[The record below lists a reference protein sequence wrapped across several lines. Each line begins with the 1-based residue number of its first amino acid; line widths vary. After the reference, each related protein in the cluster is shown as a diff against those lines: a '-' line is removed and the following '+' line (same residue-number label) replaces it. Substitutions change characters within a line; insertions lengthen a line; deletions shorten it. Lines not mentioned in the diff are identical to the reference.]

1 MLAIAKR
8 LEMAFSLFGKKRLK
22 EQHVAQVF
30 VGTINELA
38 EETFPTL
45 SEFLN
50 EVPELMESP
59 EIKPNQMEWFLYI
72 VFSANLYNL
81 KYHFESN
88 QLNRMRILVIDE
100 FIESLEGRD
109 HDLTLEQINNYEE
122 YISGLDRRLGDLPK
136 AMATAIFNKY
146 GMNDCQVDH
155 FQKMNTPNPI
165 IIKSIEDATQNYIWN
180 WSDLLEK
187 YKMVA

>member
-1 MLAIAKR
+1 
-8 LEMAFSLFGKKRLK
+8 MAFSLFGKKRLK
-22 EQHVAQVF
+22 EQHVAKVF

-50 EVPELMESP
+50 EVPELMQSP
-59 EIKPNQMEWFLYI
+59 KIKPNQIEWFLYI

-81 KYHFESN
+81 KFHFESN

-100 FIESLEGRD
+100 FIESLSGRD
-109 HDLTLEQINNYEE
+109 HDLTLEQINNYED
-122 YISGLDRRLGDLPK
+122 YISGLDRRLDDLPK
-136 AMATAIFNKY
+136 AIATAIFNKY

-165 IIKSIEDATQNYIWN
+165 IIKSIEDATKNYIWN